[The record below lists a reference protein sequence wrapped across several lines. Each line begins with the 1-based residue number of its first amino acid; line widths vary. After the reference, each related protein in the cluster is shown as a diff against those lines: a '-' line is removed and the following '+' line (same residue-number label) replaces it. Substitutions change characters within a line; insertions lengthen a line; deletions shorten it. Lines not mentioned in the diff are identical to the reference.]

1 MPNSSSDSTPVR
13 DASPSRRQFFHKAG
27 LAAGGLY
34 ALAGPS
40 IRRPWVSAAEAA
52 DKQRSYVGG
61 RFGLEIDK
69 TYCGAI
75 NQFEGGNFTADVVP
89 ERIGQER
96 IPRKHLGTPRIEAIT
111 VETGLDMGKPWYD
124 WIARTMSGEIIRKD
138 GAVIEMDP
146 SFKEIGRR
154 TFTNA
159 LISDIEFPTLDAAAK
174 DPGKMTVSFVPE
186 QLQLVAG
193 SGKQYPPSGAK
204 KNWLVSN
211 FRLSIQGLEAASQRA
226 TKINA
231 FVVKQ
236 AVAVGPAGASKV
248 SSIAPGPLEFPNLA
262 VSVTEASSGPLYA
275 WLDDFL
281 VKGNNGPGKDRPGVL
296 EFLAVDQKPL
306 ATLQLVGVGIFK
318 LSTEGSSGA
327 EKARQVRAEIFCQ
340 KMTFT
345 VN

>member
-1 MPNSSSDSTPVR
+1 MPNSSSESTPVR
-13 DASPSRRQFFHKAG
+13 DAGPSRRQFFHTAG

-40 IRRPWVSAAEAA
+40 ILRPWVSAAEAA
-52 DKQRSYVGG
+52 DKQRSFVSG

-75 NQFEGGNFTADVVP
+75 NQFEGGNFTADIIL
-89 ERIGQER
+89 ERTGQER
-96 IPRKHLGTPRIEAIT
+96 IPRKRLGTPRIEPIT
-111 VETGLDMGKPWYD
+111 VEAGLDMDKAWYD
-124 WIARTMSGEIIRKD
+124 WIARTMSGEVVRKS

-154 TFTNA
+154 NFTNA
-159 LISDIEFPTLDAAAK
+159 LISEIEFPTLDAASK

-193 SGKQYPPSGAK
+193 SGKQYTPSGK
-204 KNWLVSN
+204 LKSWLASN
-211 FRLSIQGLEAASQRA
+211 FRLSIKGLEAATQRA
-226 TKINA
+226 TKINGFA
-231 FVVKQ
+231 VKQ
-236 AVAVGPAGASKV
+236 AVNAGSPGASKF
-248 SSIAPGPLEFPNLA
+248 SSVGPGPLEFPNLA
-262 VSVTEASSGPLYA
+262 VTVPEASSGPLYA

-281 VKGNNGPGKDRPGVL
+281 VKGNNGPGTDRPGVL

-306 ATLQLVGVGIFK
+306 ATLQLAGVGIFK

-327 EKARQVRAEIFCQ
+327 EKARQVKAEIFCQ
-340 KMTFT
+340 KMTFA

>member
-13 DASPSRRQFFHKAG
+13 DAGPSRRQFFHKAG
-27 LAAGGLY
+27 LAAGGLC
-34 ALAGPS
+34 ALVGPS
-40 IRRPWVSAAEAA
+40 ILGPWVSGAEAA
-52 DKQRSYVGG
+52 EKRSYVGG

-75 NQFEGGNFTADVVP
+75 NQFEGGNFTADIIV
-89 ERIGQER
+89 EKIGQER
-96 IPRKHLGTPRIEAIT
+96 IPRKRLGTPRIEPIT

-124 WIARTMSGEIIRKD
+124 WIARTMNGEVVRKS

-159 LISDIEFPTLDAAAK
+159 LISDIEFPALDAASK
-174 DPGKMTVSFVPE
+174 DPGKITVSFVPE

-193 SGKQYPPSGAK
+193 SGKQYSPSGGK

-211 FRLSIQGLEAASQRA
+211 FRLSIKGLEAATQRA

-231 FVVKQ
+231 FIVKQ
-236 AVAVGPAGASKV
+236 AGAVGPPGASRF
-248 SSIAPGPLEFPNLA
+248 SSIAPGPLDFPNLA
-262 VSVTEASSGPLYA
+262 VSVPEASSGPLYA

-281 VKGNNGPGKDRPGVL
+281 VKGNNGPGKDLPGVL
-296 EFLAVDQKPL
+296 EFLAPDQKPL
-306 ATLQLVGVGIFK
+306 AALQLAGLGIFK

-327 EKARQVRAEIFCQ
+327 DKVRQVRAEILCQ

>member
-13 DASPSRRQFFHKAG
+13 DAGPSRRQFFRKAG

-40 IRRPWVSAAEAA
+40 ILRPWVSGAEAA
-52 DKQRSYVGG
+52 TDKRSYIGG
-61 RFGLEIDK
+61 RFGLEIDN

-75 NQFEGGNFTADVVP
+75 NQFEGGNFTADVVLEGP
-89 ERIGQER
+89 GTDRIR
-96 IPRKHLGTPRIEAIT
+96 RKHLGTPRIEPIT

-124 WIARTMSGEIIRKD
+124 WIARTMNGEVVRKS
-138 GAVIEMDP
+138 GAVIEMDFN
-146 SFKEIGRR
+146 FKEIGRR

-159 LISDIEFPTLDAAAK
+159 LISEIEFPTLDAAAK

-193 SGKQYPPSGAK
+193 SGKQYTPSGGK
-204 KNWLVSN
+204 KNWLASN
-211 FRLSIQGLEAASQRA
+211 FRLNIKGLEAATQRA
-226 TKINA
+226 SKIAA
-231 FVVKQ
+231 FTVKQ
-236 AVAVGPAGASKV
+236 QVNVGPPGASKFSQV
-248 SSIAPGPLEFPNLA
+248 APGPLDFPNLA
-262 VSVTEASSGPLYA
+262 VSVPEASSGPLYA

-281 VKGNNGPGKDRPGVL
+281 VKGNNGPGKDLPGVL
-296 EFLAVDQKPL
+296 EFLAPDQKPL
-306 ATLQLVGVGIFK
+306 AALQLAGLGIFK

-327 EKARQVRAEIFCQ
+327 DKVRQVKAEILCQ

>member
-13 DASPSRRQFFHKAG
+13 DAGPSRRQFFHKAG

-40 IRRPWVSAAEAA
+40 ILRPWVSAAEAA
-52 DKQRSYVGG
+52 DKQRSFIGG
-61 RFGLEIDK
+61 RFGLEIDN

-75 NQFEGGNFTADVVP
+75 NQFEGGSFTGDVVS
-89 ERIGQER
+89 ERSGQDR
-96 IPRKHLGTPRIEAIT
+96 IPRKHLGIPRIEPIT

-124 WIARTMSGEIIRKD
+124 WIARTMNGEVVRKT

-146 SFKEIGRR
+146 SSKEIGRR

-174 DPGKMTVSFVPE
+174 DPGKMTVTFVPE

-193 SGKQYPPSGAK
+193 SGKQYPSGAK
-204 KNWLVSN
+204 KNWLASN
-211 FRLSIQGLEAASQRA
+211 FRLSIKGLEAATQRA

-231 FVVKQ
+231 FIVKQ
-236 AVAVGPAGASKV
+236 AVNVGPPGASKV
-248 SSIAPGPLEFPNLA
+248 SSITPGPLEFPNLA
-262 VSVTEASSGPLYA
+262 VSVPEASSGPLYA

-281 VKGNNGPGKDRPGVL
+281 VKGNNGPGKDLPGVL
-296 EFLAVDQKPL
+296 EFVAPDQKPL

-318 LSTEGSSGA
+318 LSTEGGSGA
-327 EKARQVRAEIFCQ
+327 EKARQAKAEIFCQ